1 MKIVLKTCT
10 ALGLLLAIGGAGGLS
25 DGRATWAEW
34 FILSVLGL
42 AVAVVSYKLEGW
54 LYNADHRSTAQSKA
68 ELPRKGENR
77 MYGSVPDRT
86 GHFTPAGKPGRTNSN
101 IY

>member
-1 MKIVLKTCT
+1 MQIVLKTCT
-10 ALGLLLAIGGAGGLS
+10 VLGVLLVVGGAGGLS
-25 DGRATWAEW
+25 DGRATWTECII
-34 FILSVLGL
+34 FSVLGL

-77 MYGSVPDRT
+77 MYRSVPDRT
-86 GHFTPAGKPGRTNSN
+86 GHITPAGKPGRTNSN